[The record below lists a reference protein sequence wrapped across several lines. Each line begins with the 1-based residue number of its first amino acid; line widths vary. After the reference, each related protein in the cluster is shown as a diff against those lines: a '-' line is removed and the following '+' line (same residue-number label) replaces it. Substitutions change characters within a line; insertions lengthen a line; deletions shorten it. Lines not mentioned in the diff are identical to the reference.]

1 MAREAEA
8 AILRARVPSGSLS
21 HLSGNRFAAP
31 VIVRLADDVDG
42 EDGEAGVL
50 MELTMNYSLRSSIP
64 HIVSTLWTIV
74 GTEILL

>member
-31 VIVRLADDVDG
+31 VIARLADDVDD
-42 EDGEAGVL
+42 EDDEAEVL
-50 MELTMNYSLRSSIP
+50 IELTMNYNLRSSIP
-64 HIVSTLWTIV
+64 HIVSTSLTIV